1 MVLVVLCK
9 DMHVVA
15 VIRACLVTSRDM
27 CRIKEV
33 LTFVEP
39 TKKTHRLH
47 GIGQTG
53 DATPV
58 VGDKDSCA
66 PHSGLVDSFVL

>member
-1 MVLVVLCK
+1 MVLVVRCK

-15 VIRACLVTSRDM
+15 VFRACLVTSRDM

-39 TKKTHRLH
+39 TKTTHRLH

-53 DATPV
+53 DAAPV
-58 VGDKDSCA
+58 DGENDGRA
-66 PHSGLVDSFVL
+66 PNSGLIDSFVL